1 MLRLDHVV
9 HVTRD
14 LDETA
19 TRMIQEEFG
28 LD

>member
-14 LDETA
+14 LDETK